1 MLGSKN
7 LLTFVVV
14 VGKERHAVVSFEIA
28 CGWVDI
34 AEAASHAPR
43 AESLAEQGLG
53 HQEALLGD
61 PAHGDAEK
69 KKEENLSHLDLLKF

>member
-1 MLGSKN
+1 MLESKN
-7 LLTFVVV
+7 LLTSIVVV
-14 VGKERHAVVSFEIA
+14 WEERHAVVLLKVSG
-28 CGWVDI
+28 CRKDI
-34 AEAASHAPR
+34 VHAASSAPR

-69 KKEENLSHLDLLKF
+69 KKEENLSHVDLLKF